1 MNLFYCEN
9 IPENAVPPLAIML
22 DEEESRHAQKVLR
35 LQPGDEMQVTSGR
48 GYHYRGH
55 IMGIKGKNLE
65 VWLTE
70 AEALFDF
77 DRPRLHLAISPLK
90 NPDRLEWLVEK
101 ATEMGVYK
109 ITFIQ
114 TQRTEKPRVNL
125 ERLKR
130 LSVAALK
137 QSLGA
142 WLPILEGPL
151 RFNELFSRAEEGEK
165 FIAWCEGENSLL
177 WEQLSGQK
185 NAIILIGPEGD
196 FTPEEAME
204 AQRRG
209 FQPISLGQHRLR
221 TETAGLVSI
230 FAFQIQSRNL

>member
-1 MNLFYCEN
+1 MNLFFCVQ
-9 IPENAVPPLAIML
+9 IPENAIPPLAIML

-35 LQPGDEMQVTSGR
+35 LQPGDEILVTAGR
-48 GYHYRGH
+48 GYHYKGQ
-55 IMGIKGKNLE
+55 ITGTKGKNLE

-70 AEALFDF
+70 SIALFDF
-77 DRPRLHLAISPLK
+77 SRPRLHLALAPLK

-151 RFNELFSRAEEGEK
+151 RFNELLGRPEEEEK
-165 FIAWCEGENSLL
+165 FIAWCEGENPLL

-185 NAIILIGPEGD
+185 DAIILIGPEGD
-196 FTPEEAME
+196 FTLEEAME
-204 AQRRG
+204 AQRHG
-209 FQPISLGQHRLR
+209 FQPVSLGQHRLR

-230 FAFQIQSRNL
+230 FAFQTRSCNL

>member
-1 MNLFYCEN
+1 MNLFYCEQ
-9 IPENAVPPLAIML
+9 IPENAVPPLAVIL

-35 LQPGDEMQVTSGR
+35 LQPGDEIWITSGR
-48 GYHYRGH
+48 GYHYRGQ
-55 IMGIKGKNLE
+55 ITGMKGKNLE

-70 AEALFDF
+70 ALNLYNFS
-77 DRPRLHLAISPLK
+77 RPRLHLAISPLK

-101 ATEMGVYK
+101 ATEMGVFR
-109 ITFIQ
+109 ITLML
-114 TQRTEKPRVNL
+114 TRRTEKLRVNL

-142 WLPILEGPL
+142 WMPLLEGPVK
-151 RFNELFSRAEEGEK
+151 FNELLASAQEVEK
-165 FIAWCEGENSLL
+165 YIAWCEGENPLL
-177 WEQLSGQK
+177 WEQLSGLK
-185 NAIILIGPEGD
+185 DAVILIGPEGD

-204 AQRRG
+204 AQQHG
-209 FQPISLGQHRLR
+209 FQSVSLGQHRLR

-230 FAFQIQSRNL
+230 FAFQTQSRNL